1 MTQTDVSTTERTSV
15 ATKEPSMFR
24 VIYIND
30 SVTTVDFVLDSLV
43 TFFNYSSETAE
54 KITLDIH
61 EQGSAIVAV
70 LPHELAE
77 QKGVEVTLAAR
88 RQQYP
93 LQIRIEPDES

>member
-1 MTQTDVSTTERTSV
+1 
-15 ATKEPSMFR
+15 MFR